1 LRRGL
6 ALALGLLLG
15 VSFVVGVIA
24 LAPPTDDYSLQN
36 PYWNGMS
43 QLAKSYGVTPMGNLT
58 MLSDQPELTRGEA
71 LLVIGPTTSYTQEQ
85 ENSVSGF
92 VRSGGLLVVADDFG
106 SGNQLLQMM
115 GMGSRF
121 DGRLLVDPLYNI
133 RAEQLPT
140 ITDVNLPSVASIAF
154 DYATF
159 LNVSDPQASILAS
172 SSPYSYVDVNGTGTF
187 EQGDPLGPLPVM
199 ASIRV
204 GSGSVVLVS
213 DSSLYL
219 NGMIAQLGNNASLS
233 AIIGSREPLMD
244 TGHWSEGTLTMARA
258 ALTAV
263 YQQADRLD
271 IRYAIV
277 VGAVSSIFL
286 VKVKPREE
294 PEEGDDMEAVMNEH
308 PDWDKEEL
316 KKLIEE
322 RRKNAASR
330 SR

>member
-199 ASIRV
+199 ASIRG

-213 DSSLYL
+213 D
-219 NGMIAQLGNNASLS
+219 
-233 AIIGSREPLMD
+233 
-244 TGHWSEGTLTMARA
+244 
-258 ALTAV
+258 
-263 YQQADRLD
+263 
-271 IRYAIV
+271 
-277 VGAVSSIFL
+277 
-286 VKVKPREE
+286 
-294 PEEGDDMEAVMNEH
+294 
-308 PDWDKEEL
+308 
-316 KKLIEE
+316 
-322 RRKNAASR
+322 
-330 SR
+330 